1 MAVNLPPAFYASRQ
15 TASYGYG
22 LPDFKRMAGQEE
34 DRPRP
39 EDRRARV
46 SGYDAEAAKLG
57 GSGSGQGTVEMLQ
70 QLSRGVRGGEQ

>member
-1 MAVNLPPAFYASRQ
+1 MAGQSAN
-15 TASYGYG
+15 YGYG
-22 LPDFKRMAGQEE
+22 LPNLRRMAADGQQQ
-34 DRPRP
+34 P
-39 EDRRARV
+39 ERKARV